1 MSCEGSDCEPPDEK
15 RPTPSPT
22 SGTGSCPHPGYV
34 RRLPRVQYVRDGVVV
49 SNVSLESFR
58 ATGGYTLYGLRHRDV
73 NNNYRR
79 VALQFN
85 FWRPVTIAAIRLVHT
100 RVGLLKDGP
109 TGRWVGS
116 RVTRV
121 APGVVFDTSCG
132 AALSHSWKFRI
143 VLISQRIF
151 YVIYCIL
158 PSVLQNSDLLF
169 PRHVLANL
177 CHS

>member
-58 ATGGYTLYGLRHRDV
+58 ATGGYTLYGLHHRDV

-100 RVGLLKDGP
+100 RVGLLKVGP
-109 TGRWVGS
+109 TGRWVSS
-116 RVTRV
+116 RVLLLPRCMECRRGLAMRILSVRPSVTRV
-121 APGVVFDTSCG
+121 NCDKTVERSV
-132 AALSHSWKFRI
+132 
-143 VLISQRIF
+143 QIF
-151 YVIYCIL
+151 TPYERSFSLVY
-158 PSVLQNSDLLF
+158 
-169 PRHVLANL
+169 
-177 CHS
+177 